1 MITVNITVNQL
12 EQVDNDFVKFCKDN
26 HCLNEAYETLKDIY
40 NNLEDF
46 YTIVEFNVV
55 RDFNDN
61 LIKIGHIE
69 DMSDIHLCN
78 TCYDHYGHCK
88 NKGTKGICTQPISDE
103 VLKIACETLD
113 ETGDCH
119 GFYKHVCRDI
129 MVYFRTPFV
138 RDDEF

>member
-1 MITVNITVNQL
+1 MKITVNQL
-12 EQVDNDFVKFCKDN
+12 EQIDNDFVKFCKDN

-46 YTIVEFNVV
+46 YTMMDFNVV

-69 DMSDIHLCN
+69 DMSDIHVCN
-78 TCYDHYGHCK
+78 TCYDHYGYCRMDRPH
-88 NKGTKGICTQPISDE
+88 NTDPCTFTLPKD
-103 VLKIACETLD
+103 VLEKSSKELD